1 METATTRGER
11 GWGTAA
17 VVVEGA
23 AVAIGRLFFIV
34 VDVVDVDVDD
44 VFNVT
49 RFLLER
55 NFGLLRRQ
63 IFVET
68 ILGREPDVGVEL
80 RLVVGQLLLG
90 Q

>member
-1 METATTRGER
+1 MTAFTGRGER

-17 VVVEGA
+17 AVVEGA

-34 VDVVDVDVDD
+34 VDVVDVDD
-44 VFNVT
+44 VFDVT